1 MILFNSIQKGAS
13 VALWRI
19 EEPEIF
25 FTEKIELTTLDQ
37 ERLKKITHPEK
48 RLEFLAGRYAAQLV
62 APKEVIFQC
71 RENDPPY
78 TSTGYLSLSHTQ
90 NYAAAIYHPNQKVG
104 IDIEHITRD
113 TSKILKRFLSENELN
128 TLSHTHKAIAYW
140 CAKEAVF
147 KAGHEHGIHF
157 AKQIHI
163 QWLSDYEGRGLL
175 QKEYFNENFILQ
187 RVHIESLLMVT
198 ALLDHSEEVS

>member
-1 MILFNSIQKGAS
+1 MIIFNSIQKSAS
-13 VALWRI
+13 MALWHI

-25 FTEKIELTTLDQ
+25 FTEKIELSTLDL
-37 ERLKKITHPEK
+37 ERLNKITHPEK

-62 APKEVIFQC
+62 APKEVTFQC

-78 TSTGYLSLSHTQ
+78 TSEGSLSLSHTQ
-90 NYAAAIYHPNQKVG
+90 NFAAAIYHPTQKVG
-104 IDIEHITRD
+104 IDLEYITRD
-113 TSKILKRFLSENELN
+113 TSKILKRFLSKNELAA
-128 TLSHTHKAIAYW
+128 LSNSNQAIAYW

-163 QWLSDYEGRGLL
+163 QWISDNEGRGLL
-175 QKEYFNENFILQ
+175 QKENSDEYFILQ
-187 RVHIESLLMVT
+187 KQQIGTLLMVT
-198 ALLDHSEEVS
+198 AILEPSETVS